1 MKKEGKI
8 KNIGFSFHGSLS
20 LFKRWLKEYEWD
32 FVQIQLNY
40 YDWENQDAK
49 TLYRL
54 LEEKGIPCIVME
66 PVRGGSLQK
75 LNDEARAV
83 FSELSDDSPA
93 SYALRFAAQL
103 PNVLTVLSG
112 MSDKEQVLDNIKT
125 FSGNIPLSEEE
136 TTAVNKAAVLF
147 RKNFAVPCT
156 SCGYCLEACPN
167 SIAIPD
173 IFMLFNEYNLSRDDA
188 AFNKS
193 YKDIPKNK
201 NAGLCVECG
210 ECIEHCPQK
219 IDIPKKLKHIHK
231 VPDSIG

>member
-1 MKKEGKI
+1 
-8 KNIGFSFHGSLS
+8 
-20 LFKRWLKEYEWD
+20 
-32 FVQIQLNY
+32 
-40 YDWENQDAK
+40 
-49 TLYRL
+49 
-54 LEEKGIPCIVME
+54 
-66 PVRGGSLQK
+66 
-75 LNDEARAV
+75 
-83 FSELSDDSPA
+83 
-93 SYALRFAAQL
+93 
-103 PNVLTVLSG
+103 
-112 MSDKEQVLDNIKT
+112 
-125 FSGNIPLSEEE
+125 
-136 TTAVNKAAVLF
+136 
-147 RKNFAVPCT
+147 
-156 SCGYCLEACPN
+156 N